1 MQALRIEDIKENPFS
16 VLSRPLPEN
25 PSRFLLIL
33 AQIAATC
40 CRQIAEET
48 IVEIEATHG
57 IDDTVRGEL
66 RDALEQWH
74 RAHQKIGEVC
84 FILRDDFGVPVFD
97 FYLARDERPNQSLR
111 TKLKAMLVRLLAV

>member
-48 IVEIEATHG
+48 IEEIEATYD
-57 IDDTVRGEL
+57 IDDTVPGEL
-66 RDALEQWH
+66 RDALDQWH
-74 RAHQKIGEVC
+74 LAHRKIGEIC

-97 FYLARDERPNQSLR
+97 FCLTRDKRQN
-111 TKLKAMLVRLLAV
+111 